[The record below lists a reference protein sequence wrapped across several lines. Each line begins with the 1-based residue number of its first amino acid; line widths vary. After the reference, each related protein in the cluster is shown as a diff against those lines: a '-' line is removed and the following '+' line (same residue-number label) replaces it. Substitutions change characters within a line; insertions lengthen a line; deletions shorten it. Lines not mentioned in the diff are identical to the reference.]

1 MTEIRNSLFRPIRF
15 HGERRKDGAFAVR
28 TRDMKRRWI
37 VLALAVLAV
46 ALLVDTA
53 AAEFDPLKVTM
64 ELSSNK
70 FTEPRTI
77 TVSIQ
82 ISNSGEDDMP
92 GPVTLLYPNGK
103 KVEEFGEPV
112 LTVGASQSW
121 TGKWTVTQKQ
131 LEDGRI
137 TFSALYTIID
147 DEGNPVQ
154 KRKNFSKR
162 LIYQS
167 PVTAVEVNR
176 AITPT
181 VASKGQEVTITYDV
195 VNTGTADITDV
206 RITENRSISTST
218 GKIASIPAG
227 EKGSYTFK
235 VKMGTKD
242 LTSSGSVTYK
252 VDGKTSSIQQESA
265 TIRYGEIQ
273 LSASLSSDKKGG
285 LVGETAKLSLV
296 LKNTGKEDFET
307 VTVTDPTLGEVF
319 SGVRVP
325 VGETVTLE
333 KELSIDETRDYQ
345 FSVSAKST
353 SGVDV
358 ETATDSL
365 KLTAIDPAEVLDL
378 TVRAEA
384 DRDTVYELPGT
395 VRFTVYVTNNS
406 AAEWKDVAVTATGVQ
421 IYSFPSILA
430 GETREFTREI
440 DVSMAG
446 TYQFVARARNQLG
459 ENTSFE
465 SNTIYIR
472 YARPTS
478 PPTDAPIIT
487 PPAPNFEPIPQTDDL
502 PESYGETAKT
512 LRTVGLGL
520 LIPVAIGLLLVLI
533 GLIGRGKR
541 AVESHAAMDHL
552 QRSAARD
559 YESPAGNTDSTFVD
573 AKPEE
578 NPQPEEAESDE
589 NAPRRRRHIAGD
601 DEQKA

>member
-37 VLALAVLAV
+37 VLALAVLAM
-46 ALLVDTA
+46 ALLVGTA
-53 AAEFDPLKVTM
+53 AAEFDPLKVAM

-77 TVSIQ
+77 SVSIQ

-92 GPVTLLYPNGK
+92 GPVVLLYPDGK

-112 LTVGASQSW
+112 LSVGASQSW
-121 TGKWTVTQKQ
+121 TGKWKVTQKQ
-131 LEDGRI
+131 LEDGRL
-137 TFSALYTIID
+137 TFSALYTILD

-162 LIYQS
+162 LIYES
-167 PVTAVEVNR
+167 PITAVEVNR

-181 VASKGQEVTITYDV
+181 VAGKGQEVTITYDV

-206 RITENRSISTST
+206 RITENKSISTTT
-218 GKIASIPAG
+218 GKIASIAAG
-227 EKGSYTFK
+227 QKGTYTFK

-242 LTSSGSVTYK
+242 LTSSGSVSYK
-252 VDGKTSSIQQESA
+252 VDGKTSSIQQENA

-273 LSASLSSDKKGG
+273 LSASLSADKKGG
-285 LVGETAKLSLV
+285 LVGDTVKLSLV
-296 LKNTGKEDFET
+296 LKNTGKEDFED

-319 SGVRVP
+319 NGISVA
-325 VGETVTLE
+325 VGESVTLE
-333 KELSIDETRDYQ
+333 KELTIDENHEYQ
-345 FSVSAKST
+345 FAVSAKST

-358 ETATDSL
+358 ETATDTL
-365 KLTAIDPAEVLDL
+365 KVTAIDPAEVLDL
-378 TVRAEA
+378 SVRAEA

-446 TYQFVARARNQLG
+446 TYQFVARAKNQLG
-459 ENTSFE
+459 ETTNFE

-478 PPTDAPIIT
+478 APTEAPIIT
-487 PPAPNFEPIPQTDDL
+487 PPAPNYEPIPQTDDL

-520 LIPVAIGLLLVLI
+520 LVPVAIGLLLLLI
-533 GLIGRGKR
+533 GIIGRSKR

-552 QRSAARD
+552 ERSYARD
-559 YESPAGNTDSTFVD
+559 YESPTSGADSTFVD
-573 AKPEE
+573 AKPGETPPAE
-578 NPQPEEAESDE
+578 ESDSE
-589 NAPRRRRHIAGD
+589 GTSRRRRHIAGD
-601 DEQKA
+601 DETKA